1 MKLFFFLILLLRVSF
16 SFSEEKM
23 CTIYSDSLTFNQK
36 KAFSHCRW
44 RPLFEFYLL
53 EKGFLRELE
62 EGIHCA
68 VEREKKVARPDM
80 LNCDINSSG
89 IPKQAIF
96 TKLFLRC
103 EDIGPSPEY
112 IVYRTW
118 FEEKDIFEAC
128 QSV

>member
-1 MKLFFFLILLLRVSF
+1 MKAFLLFFLLKASF
-16 SFSEEKM
+16 SYSQERE
-23 CTIYSDSLTFNQK
+23 CTVYHDSPTLNQK
-36 KAFSHCRW
+36 EAFSHCRW

-89 IPKQAIF
+89 IAKQAIF